1 MKSFRFQPLS
11 AFGAESAPH
20 RGLRERAI
28 ILWRIVG
35 WRPGAVW
42 LTSVLALN
50 TGALFLLHRNPLSG
64 WAFAL
69 WSGSLLLFVTPLLMA
84 EISPSTLFVRLRI
97 RELRSPPVVLEWLAL
112 LAITLL
118 GFALRA
124 TALDRYPPM
133 MHGDE
138 GEMGILALGILNGT
152 QPLSPFSTAFL
163 SHPTMF
169 YFWQALSMAFFGRNE
184 VGLRMLSVITGVLS
198 IPLLYL
204 LMRLGFGRL
213 AGLVSAF
220 LLAVSHLHIHY
231 SRLAINN
238 IQSSTAA
245 LLVVLLLA
253 AARAKGSSLLY
264 TLAGLTAGYS
274 IYFYFGS
281 RAIPLIGGML
291 LIFLWRE
298 RRAEGKDLLL
308 FALAGWLAIS
318 PLLLHYVEHLSPL
331 LERMQEVYL
340 FSPRNIQHTLGQMGG
355 EGSRLDILRWQL
367 LRNLRFFL
375 DYGDASAF
383 YLRDLPAFDLG
394 TVLLFW
400 VGMGLALA
408 KPFRFGHA
416 ALLVWFWI
424 ALTLGG
430 VLTNDAPNAPRL
442 LMAVPAVFAFGGLF
456 VARLFSLCERLF
468 RPTSQ
473 ILLASFLLLLGVF
486 VFKVNYDRYFVEYAQ
501 KAPGMIFLTMARE
514 MRRESGGY
522 RIYLLGAPHLYAGH
536 GVLRF
541 IAPDA
546 EKVDCLEVEACLSL
560 PPGDKG
566 VIFFIVPQRLDE
578 LKIIRA
584 RYPQGEYGEAYDN
597 YGRLLY
603 ATYRLPPESLAH
615 LEGRSLETS

>member
-1 MKSFRFQPLS
+1 MNLP
-11 AFGAESAPH
+11 AEPQRDVLVIFWQWAKRHPSVA
-20 RGLRERAI
+20 
-28 ILWRIVG
+28 
-35 WRPGAVW
+35 W
-42 LTSVLALN
+42 LALALILN
-50 TGALFLLHRNPLSG
+50 TGGLFLLRSNPLSG

-84 EISPSTLFVRLRI
+84 EISPSTFLVRLRTTQ
-97 RELRSPPVVLEWLAL
+97 LRSLPVIVEILAL
-112 LAITLL
+112 LGVIIL
-118 GFALRA
+118 GFCLRG
-124 TALDRYPPM
+124 LFLERYPPM

-169 YFWQALSMAFFGRNE
+169 YFWQALSMAVFGRNE
-184 VGLRMLSVITGVLS
+184 VGLRMLSALAGTLS
-198 IPLLYL
+198 IPFLYL
-204 LMRLGFGRL
+204 LMRYGYGRV
-213 AGLVSAF
+213 AGMASAF

-231 SRLAINN
+231 SRLAQAPIH
-238 IQSSTAA
+238 SSTFA

-253 AARAKGSSLLY
+253 VARANGSSLLY
-264 TLAGLTAGYS
+264 SLAGLTAGYS
-274 IYFYFGS
+274 LYFYFGS
-281 RAIPLIGGML
+281 RVIPLIGGVL
-291 LIFLWRE
+291 LVFLWRE
-298 RRAEGKDLLL
+298 RRAKGKDLLL

-318 PLLLHYVEHLSPL
+318 PLLLHYVEHPPAL
-331 LERMQEVYL
+331 LDRLQAVYL
-340 FSPRNIQHTLGQMGG
+340 FSPQNIQHTLRQMGG
-355 EGSRLDILRWQL
+355 EGSTVDILRWQL
-367 LRNLRFFL
+367 LRNLRFFV
-375 DYGDASAF
+375 DYGDASPF

-394 TVLLFW
+394 TLLLFW
-400 VGMGLALA
+400 LGMGLALA
-408 KPFRFGHA
+408 RPFRFGHA
-416 ALLVWFWI
+416 ALLVWFWMVVI
-424 ALTLGG
+424 LGG
-430 VLTNDAPNAPRL
+430 LLTADAPNAPRL

-456 VARLFSLCERLF
+456 VARLFSFCWRLSKP
-468 RPTSQ
+468 RLR
-473 ILLASFLLLLGVF
+473 ILFASFLLLLGVF

-514 MRRESGGY
+514 MRRESGEY
-522 RIYLLGAPHLYAGH
+522 RIYLLGAPYLYAGH

-546 EKVDCLEVEACLSL
+546 EKVDCLEVEDCLSL
-560 PPGDKG
+560 QPGDKG
-566 VIFFIVPQRLDE
+566 VIFFIVPQRLEE

>member
-1 MKSFRFQPLS
+1 MKSPVEPKRDALIIFWQWARRHPL
-11 AFGAESAPH
+11 AA
-20 RGLRERAI
+20 
-28 ILWRIVG
+28 W
-35 WRPGAVW
+35 
-42 LTSVLALN
+42 LAL
-50 TGALFLLHRNPLSG
+50 ALIINAGGLCLLRNNPLSS
-64 WAFAL
+64 WAVTLWLGSLVAL
-69 WSGSLLLFVTPLLMA
+69 VVASSVGEVSISSLHVRAWARRFWSG
-84 EISPSTLFVRLRI
+84 
-97 RELRSPPVVLEWLAL
+97 PVVLEFLAIF
-112 LAITLL
+112 AITLL
-118 GFALRA
+118 GFTLRV
-124 TALDRYPPM
+124 TALDHYPPM

-213 AGLVSAF
+213 AGLVSVF

-281 RAIPLIGGML
+281 RAIPLIGGVL

-514 MRRESGGY
+514 MRRESRGY

-546 EKVDCLEVEACLSL
+546 EKVDCLEVEDCLSL
-560 PPGDKG
+560 QPGDKG
-566 VIFFIVPQRLDE
+566 VIFFIVPQRLEE

-615 LEGRSLETS
+615 LKGRSLETS